1 MEQIKQT
8 VLSAGKDAWNF
19 LTGVTMS
26 AAQSVSCAV
35 SQTVGFAGEK
45 LGELTKK
52 YRQPLLMAAAIVSLA
67 GAIVTGTLYLIG
79 RRKSKTYAFPAA
91 VPRGDAC
98 ASPRAALAKSAAAVP
113 ERISCASAFF

>member
-1 MEQIKQT
+1 M
-8 VLSAGKDAWNF
+8 
-19 LTGVTMS
+19 
-26 AAQSVSCAV
+26 SCAV

-79 RRKSKTYAFPAA
+79 RRKK
-91 VPRGDAC
+91 
-98 ASPRAALAKSAAAVP
+98 
-113 ERISCASAFF
+113 

>member
-67 GAIVTGTLYLIG
+67 GAIVTG
-79 RRKSKTYAFPAA
+79 A

>member
-35 SQTVGFAGEK
+35 SQTVGFASEK

-79 RRKSKTYAFPAA
+79 RRKK
-91 VPRGDAC
+91 
-98 ASPRAALAKSAAAVP
+98 
-113 ERISCASAFF
+113 